1 MSDTDN
7 PIPTAPDPIALITKA
22 GKLNETIDQTVSIVR
37 SHNPTLS
44 KNTFQDLL
52 TSVGSDEYEAYHTG
66 KESGIFDVES
76 GLHDAAA

>member
-7 PIPTAPDPIALITKA
+7 PIRAVPDPIALITKA
-22 GKLNETIDQTVSIVR
+22 GKLN
-37 SHNPTLS
+37 
-44 KNTFQDLL
+44 L

-66 KESGIFDVES
+66 KESGMFDVES